1 MKKKH
6 THQMEERA
14 RNNGE
19 EEDFY
24 STLNLSKDAS
34 PRDIRNAYRS
44 LVKRWHPDKN
54 PPSLRE
60 EAEAKFKAISQAYE
74 ALNDK
79 ENRNMFGVRQSPKR
93 EDPSTSSSASYKHRT
108 ADFSSR
114 NASRRPAAN
123 TTSSF
128 SYTTAGATTGVGGG
142 RRKPPAVEKKL
153 ECSLED
159 LCFGCVKKMM
169 ITRDVISPDG
179 KITKEQE
186 FLKIKVKPGWKKG
199 TKITFEGMG
208 DERPGALPADIIFS
222 ISEKHHPLFKRE
234 GNDLVLAV
242 EIPLIKAL
250 TGCTLSIPLLGGEK
264 TSCSFDEVIYP
275 GFEKVIRG
283 QGMPDAQE
291 KGGRGDLRI
300 KFRISFP
307 TKLSEEQRSG
317 IVKLLQNCSS

>member
-14 RNNGE
+14 KNNGGGGGHGEVE

-79 ENRNMFGVRQSPKR
+79 ENRNMFRVRQSPKR

-108 ADFSSR
+108 ADFSSCNVGR
-114 NASRRPAAN
+114 SPATN
-123 TTSSF
+123 TTPSF
-128 SYTTAGATTGVGGG
+128 SYTAAGAATGGRGG

-169 ITRDVISPDG
+169 ITRDVVSPDG
-179 KITKEQE
+179 KIAKEQE

-208 DERPGALPADIIFS
+208 DERPGTLPADIIFS

-264 TSCSFDEVIYP
+264 TSCAFDEVIYP
-275 GFEKVIRG
+275 GFEKVIGAKACQMRG
-283 QGMPDAQE
+283 R
-291 KGGRGDLRI
+291 KGGEGTYASSFALV
-300 KFRISFP
+300 FR
-307 TKLSEEQRSG
+307 RSSARN
-317 IVKLLQNCSS
+317 KDQAL

>member
-1 MKKKH
+1 
-6 THQMEERA
+6 MEERA
-14 RNNGE
+14 KNNGGGGGHGE

-114 NASRRPAAN
+114 NTSRRPAAN

-128 SYTTAGATTGVGGG
+128 SYAAAGVATGGG
-142 RRKPPAVEKKL
+142 GQRKPPAVEKKL

-169 ITRDVISPDG
+169 ITRDVVSPDG
-179 KITKEQE
+179 CSVQW
-186 FLKIKVKPGWKKG
+186 FIK
-199 TKITFEGMG
+199 
-208 DERPGALPADIIFS
+208 S
-222 ISEKHHPLFKRE
+222 
-234 GNDLVLAV
+234 N
-242 EIPLIKAL
+242 
-250 TGCTLSIPLLGGEK
+250 
-264 TSCSFDEVIYP
+264 
-275 GFEKVIRG
+275 
-283 QGMPDAQE
+283 
-291 KGGRGDLRI
+291 
-300 KFRISFP
+300 
-307 TKLSEEQRSG
+307 
-317 IVKLLQNCSS
+317 